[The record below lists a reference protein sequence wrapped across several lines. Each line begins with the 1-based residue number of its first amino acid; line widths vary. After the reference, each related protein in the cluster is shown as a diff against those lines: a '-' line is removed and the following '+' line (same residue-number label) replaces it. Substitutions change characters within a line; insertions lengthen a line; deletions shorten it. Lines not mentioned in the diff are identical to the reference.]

1 MDHRPFENT
10 NSYIPDQGNEPVE
23 NIKKRRSVFFWVF
36 VAISVIIAIFLIRSI
51 AKNKEDEYSNI
62 LIPRKAGFFQT
73 VKNFFFNS
81 DEILIGQND
90 DRVNILLL
98 GIGGPGHD
106 GPYLSD
112 TNIIFSLKP
121 SSNEVALI
129 SIPRDLS
136 AKIDGH
142 GWRKINSADA
152 FGEAEQPG
160 LGGEYARK
168 IFEENF
174 NTKIP
179 YFIRVDFTAFS
190 EIIDSVGGVTVDVPV
205 AFTDASYPAKNF
217 AYQTVSFQKGIQQ
230 MDGDTA
236 LKYARSRHG
245 NNGEGSDFA
254 RARRQQII
262 LEALKQKVLSL
273 GTFTNP
279 GKLQE
284 IYNSISEHV
293 STNLNFAQMA
303 YLASL
308 AKDISGSKRL
318 VLDSAPGGFLINTT
332 GENGAFM
339 LVPKTGNFNTIND
352 AINNIFATNNLATNN
367 TAPTNYQIPS
377 STQQT
382 QTVTRLT
389 TSSPKIEIENGTW
402 IPGLAA
408 RMQKKLQDKGFTVI
422 MVGNSLKRPIEKTV
436 IYVIN
441 NQIDR
446 SSVEALSKTLQAA
459 NTANLPEW
467 MKDEYDDPNTVE
479 NETGMKYNKDAD
491 ILIILG
497 TDTKE

>member
-1 MDHRPFENT
+1 MDNLNSFTPEEGPHLAEQTKKTRP
-10 NSYIPDQGNEPVE
+10 VL
-23 NIKKRRSVFFWVF
+23 FWIF
-36 VAISVIIAIFLIRSI
+36 VAISVIIAIFLLRSI
-51 AKNKEDEYSNI
+51 AKSDETEYSST

-73 VKNFFFNS
+73 VKNFFFKS
-81 DEILIGQND
+81 DEVLIGQNE

-121 SSNEVALI
+121 STNEVALI
-129 SIPRDLS
+129 SIPRDLGV
-136 AKIDGH
+136 KVDGH

-168 IFEENF
+168 IFEESF
-174 NTKIP
+174 NQKIP

-190 EIIDSVGGVTVDVPV
+190 EIIDSVGGITVNVPT
-205 AFTDASYPAKNF
+205 AFTDSAYPAENF
-217 AYQTVSFQKGIQQ
+217 AFQTVSFQKGEQQ
-230 MDGDTA
+230 MNGDTA

-254 RARRQQII
+254 RAKRQQMI

-273 GTFTNP
+273 GTFANP
-279 GKLQE
+279 NKLQE
-284 IYNSISEHV
+284 IYSSLSHHV

-308 AKDISGSKRL
+308 ASDLSGSKRL

-339 LVPKTGNFNTIND
+339 LAPKTGSFNSIND
-352 AINNIFATNNLATNN
+352 AISNIFSQTSIATTNPTPIVYQN
-367 TAPTNYQIPS
+367 STSTSAPT
-377 STQQT
+377 TQ
-382 QTVTRLT
+382 LNMG
-389 TSSPKIEIENGTW
+389 TSSPRIEIENGTW

-436 IYVIN
+436 IYILN
-441 NQIDR
+441 DR
-446 SSVEALSKTLQAA
+446 VNRASIEELSKGLKAA
-459 NTANLPEW
+459 NTTNIPEW
-467 MKDEYDDPNTVE
+467 LSDTYDDPMTVE
-479 NETGMKYNKDAD
+479 DETGMKYNKDAD
-491 ILIILG
+491 VLIILG